1 MLAIIQNPKL
11 LAGFLAAIAVVIIVI
26 VIFMMIRG
34 DDALGKIVYASE
46 GDLGIRVYLLDG
58 ADEDPVSLMKDITSI
73 KDLIRSPSDDQTLV
87 IADTGD
93 GMAITLLFDDPDL
106 SANTNDIDSDPLG
119 ITWAPDGQGFAFAAR
134 DDDGLY
140 SIMISNDGSSF
151 TSLLSNSE
159 SVPTLGGWS
168 SNFDWFTY
176 ALTGDPETQGVY
188 IKDPD
193 GVNILRL
200 TGGVDFSPR
209 WSPNGERIAYL
220 SQDDDGAISIFVIY
234 QDGSGPIEIS
244 GISENVPTHNWSS
257 NSERLV
263 FVNDLDIFTI
273 GADGEDMV
281 QLTVNNSSEVD
292 PQWSKDGSEI
302 LFSSDTNGDF
312 DLFVMNADGSDQ
324 RRVSRTSDDEML
336 ADW

>member
-1 MLAIIQNPKL
+1 MPP
-11 LAGFLAAIAVVIIVI
+11 
-26 VIFMMIRG
+26 R
-34 DDALGKIVYASE
+34 
-46 GDLGIRVYLLDG
+46 
-58 ADEDPVSLMKDITSI
+58 P
-73 KDLIRSPSDDQTLV
+73 
-87 IADTGD
+87 
-93 GMAITLLFDDPDL
+93 
-106 SANTNDIDSDPLG
+106 
-119 ITWAPDGQGFAFAAR
+119 
-134 DDDGLY
+134 
-140 SIMISNDGSSF
+140 
-151 TSLLSNSE
+151 
-159 SVPTLGGWS
+159 
-168 SNFDWFTY
+168 
-176 ALTGDPETQGVY
+176 GDPETQGVY